1 MSLTDGT
8 GLSATDIMALTGNN
22 NDGFGSGFGGGWW
35 VILFILLL
43 CGGWG
48 GNGWGNRD
56 AGNGGGTDT
65 IAAMAMPYMYNSGVQ
80 QGFDQS
86 AVMTALT
93 NLNNAIN
100 LGFGNAAVDSCNK
113 TMTLM
118 QGQNNIQ
125 SDIAQ
130 LGFNTINAINTGNN
144 NLAQQMTAYE
154 MARQQCCCDAKLQ
167 MANFQATMLAEH
179 CSDRAEVDRAMNQL
193 SNQMNAGF
201 QALDNKIDQTRYD
214 DLKAKYDAVIQE
226 RNLANVANLVN
237 GQTQQLFANNQAQTD
252 RIMDFINPGY
262 ARPFYGWSQNG
273 CGCNQNVGC
282 CGNA

>member
-8 GLSATDIMALTGNN
+8 GLSATDIMALTNGN

-35 VILFILLL
+35 VILFILLIFG
-43 CGGWG
+43 GGWG
-48 GNGWGNRD
+48 RGWG
-56 AGNGGGTDT
+56 AGNGGNGGTDSV
-65 IAAMAMPYMYNSGVQ
+65 AAMAMPYMYSTGIQ

-86 AVMTALT
+86 AVMTALN
-93 NLNNAIN
+93 NLNTAVAN
-100 LGFGNAAVDSCNK
+100 GFAGMAVDSCNK

-118 QGQNNIQ
+118 QGQNGIQ

-130 LGFNTINAINTGNN
+130 MGFNTINAINAGNN
-144 NLAQQMTAYE
+144 GLAQQMTAYE

-179 CSDRAEVDRAMNQL
+179 CSDRAEIDRAMNQL
-193 SNQMNAGF
+193 STQMNTGF
-201 QALDNKIDQTRYD
+201 QGVYDRLNQQTIEALKTENANLRTQ
-214 DLKAKYDAVIQE
+214 LNLN
-226 RNLANVANLVN
+226 NLAASQNAQTAALV
-237 GQTQQLFANNQAQTD
+237 ANNQAQTD

-262 ARPFYGWSQNG
+262 ARPFYGWPQM
-273 CGCNQNVGC
+273 QPQTC

>member
-1 MSLTDGT
+1 MDLGNGS
-8 GLSATDIMALTGNN
+8 GLSAADILALTGNN
-22 NDGFGSGFGGGWW
+22 NDGFGCSGAGMGWWLILLILVLGGG
-35 VILFILLL
+35 F
-43 CGGWG
+43 WG
-48 GNGWGNRD
+48 GRGYVGN
-56 AGNGGGTDT
+56 NGGGGSDMM
-65 IAAMAMPYMYNSGVQ
+65 AAMAMPYMYNTGVQ

-86 AVMTALT
+86 AIMTALN
-93 NLNNAIN
+93 NLNMVVSN
-100 LGFGNAAVDSCNK
+100 GFANVAVDSCNK

-118 QGQNNIQ
+118 QGQNGIQ

-130 LGFNTINAINTGNN
+130 MGFNTINAINNGNN
-144 NLAQQMTAYE
+144 GLAQQMTAYE

-201 QALDNKIDQTRYD
+201 QALDNKIDQCRYD

-226 RNLANVANLVN
+226 RNFANVASLVN

-262 ARPFYGWSQNG
+262 ARPFYGWPQM
-273 CGCNQNVGC
+273 QPQTC

>member
-1 MSLTDGT
+1 MDLGNGS
-8 GLSATDIMALTGNN
+8 GLSAADILALTGNN
-22 NDGFGSGFGGGWW
+22 NDGFGGSGAGMGWWLILLILVLGGG
-35 VILFILLL
+35 F
-43 CGGWG
+43 WG
-48 GNGWGNRD
+48 GRGYAGG
-56 AGNGGGTDT
+56 GNGGGDMM
-65 IAAMAMPYMYNSGVQ
+65 AAMAMPYMYNTGVQ

-86 AVMTALT
+86 AIMTALN
-93 NLNNAIN
+93 NLNMVVSN
-100 LGFGNAAVDSCNK
+100 GFANVAVDSCNK

-118 QGQNNIQ
+118 QGQNGIQ

-130 LGFNTINAINTGNN
+130 MGFNTINAINTGNN
-144 NLAQQMTAYE
+144 NLNQQMTAYE

-179 CSDRAEVDRAMNQL
+179 CSDRAEIDRAMNQL

-201 QALDNKIDQTRYD
+201 QALYNKIEQNRYD

-226 RNLANVANLVN
+226 RNLANVAGLVN

-262 ARPFYGWSQNG
+262 ARPFYGWPQM
-273 CGCNQNVGC
+273 QPPTC